1 MYQHHIILKTTE
13 QLTSEQSNDWYQ
25 TVKEFGPP
33 NIIFNYK
40 VGNKEIG
47 MEYGTCDEEIP
58 HCYIVPIMRD
68 MTPEETT
75 FVVSAW
81 EYKYPNDFNIEI
93 SNAIDHHALGQ
104 FQNSMDGVDSDI
116 DLDPELKESALKDMA
131 KWHHNRW
138 VEGQSTEGWRYGAY
152 YNSKD
157 KTHPAMR
164 QWDDLSE
171 THKRSPKFSNLEV
184 LEWLKN
190 QQII

>member
-104 FQNSMDGVDSDI
+104 WFWGPSYYYSNGFQG
-116 DLDPELKESALKDMA
+116 L
-131 KWHHNRW
+131 
-138 VEGQSTEGWRYGAY
+138 
-152 YNSKD
+152 
-157 KTHPAMR
+157 
-164 QWDDLSE
+164 
-171 THKRSPKFSNLEV
+171 
-184 LEWLKN
+184 
-190 QQII
+190 